1 VAYSVYDEVPT
12 GSAFPYI
19 TLGNPTSV
27 PFEARGVDGQIVRFA
42 FNCWTR
48 DTGGKWQANQMI
60 DAIIQSITA
69 DVITITGYK
78 IIKMDFGT
86 SRVYREEKGL
96 PIDYTG
102 ELSMEFW
109 VGIDVIECSYG
120 HNKQDYHYHRI
131 VDEEGK
137 SERKITGYEKN

>member
-1 VAYSVYDEVPT
+1 MTWQGTSPLDALQNAVYTRLTVGAHLVAYSVYDEVPT

-48 DTGGKWQANQMI
+48 DVGGKWQANQMI

-69 DVITITGYK
+69 DVITIAGYE

-109 VGIDVIECSYG
+109 VT
-120 HNKQDYHYHRI
+120 KA
-131 VDEEGK
+131 
-137 SERKITGYEKN
+137 